1 MLNKLRTKSGAGF
14 TLIELMIVI
23 AIIGILAAIAVP
35 NFNRARAQ
43 AKKKSCVA
51 NMKTIEGAV
60 ELYQMENG
68 TQSQLDIATLTGKGY
83 LKAAPKCP
91 SDPTKDYK
99 ITIGGGGGAAG
110 GAVITDVECQ
120 ASSFNHGVLSKQE
133 TDDKTK
139 GL

>member
-1 MLNKLRTKSGAGF
+1 MMNKLRTKGSAGF

-68 TQSQLDIATLTGKGY
+68 TQPNLTPQTLQSNGY
-83 LKAAPKCP
+83 LKAEPKCP
-91 SDPTKDYK
+91 SDTASAYV
-99 ITIGGGGGAAG
+99 ISIGSGTGAMTDVTCPAAG
-110 GAVITDVECQ
+110 NY
-120 ASSFNHGVLSKQE
+120 NHGKLSLQE
-133 TDDKTK
+133 GADKTK